1 MGTYTPNY
9 NLYMPEVGETGWGQ
23 LVSNNFAILDGLP
36 YINSITT
43 TFTVLT
49 TTTVNIDSSYI
60 TYDST
65 TLSSYAYIYGSTSAL
80 IPSGITITPSQSCR
94 YFLIYINGDLT
105 INGNIDMY
113 PTSLL
118 SELPPNSPETNT
130 LDVYRIGDLCNSLT
144 TLISK
149 TGTAVTMDIQEP
161 YLGAYLDFYSRKIGI
176 TTDVIANIP
185 HAIAAGGVGN
195 KGVGTA
201 GTAENTCNGG
211 GGGSVYGNNTSYTG
225 GTGCIFGQY
234 AGSGG
239 NGYGYGSG
247 ASAKYRCG
255 LIFIINGNL
264 TINESCTI
272 TQVGGDSDGNNGGY
286 GGGAGGFHNGVNG
299 TGGGGGGAP
308 VFIYYTGTYVNNGTI
323 NTAGGTGEGYG
334 GNGGAGGIKTTKISI

>member
-49 TTTVNIDSSYI
+49 STTINIDSSYI
-60 TYDST
+60 TYNST
-65 TLSSYAYIYGSTSAL
+65 TNYPYAYIYNSTSAI
-80 IPSGITITPSQSCR
+80 IPIDLTITPSQSCR

-105 INGNIDMY
+105 INGSIDLY

-130 LDVYRIGDLCNSLT
+130 LNIYRIGELCNSLT

-149 TGTAVTMDIQEP
+149 TGNAVTMDIQEP
-161 YLGAYLDFYSRKIGI
+161 YLGAYLDFYSRKTGI
-176 TTDVIANIP
+176 TTDVIVNIP
-185 HAIAAGGVGN
+185 HAIAAGGYGHGSN
-195 KGVGTA
+195 GTA

-211 GGGSVYGNNTSYTG
+211 GGGGRTGTGINYRG

-234 AGSGG
+234 AGGNG

-247 ASAKYRCG
+247 ASNKYRCG
-255 LIFIINGNL
+255 LVFVINGNL

-272 TQVGGDSDGNNGGY
+272 TQNGGNINVSDGGY
-286 GGGAGGFHNGVNG
+286 GGGAYMVVAH
-299 TGGGGGGAP
+299 
-308 VFIYYTGTYVNNGTI
+308 I
-323 NTAGGTGEGYG
+323 
-334 GNGGAGGIKTTKISI
+334 